1 MITIYSSYKEP
12 ILIQGILSLQ
22 SHSVDFGEPM
32 VCCHICDIYVSSGT
46 GPEGRIIKKDID
58 SFVPS
63 KAAPVSYIWLL
74 KIVIIVGTES
84 RALHMLGKHS
94 CD

>member
-1 MITIYSSYKEP
+1 MTICSSYKEP

-22 SHSVDFGEPM
+22 SYSVDLGELM